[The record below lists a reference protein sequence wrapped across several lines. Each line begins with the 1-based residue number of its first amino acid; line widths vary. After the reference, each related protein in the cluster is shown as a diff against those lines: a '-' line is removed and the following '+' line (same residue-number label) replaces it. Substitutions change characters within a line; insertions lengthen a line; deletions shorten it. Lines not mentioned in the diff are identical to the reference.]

1 VRRRL
6 DLELVRRGLATS
18 RSEAQELVASGRVTV
33 AGAPGTKPARL
44 VDPAESVVVA
54 GEGPRFVS
62 RGGLKLEA
70 ALEQSG
76 LDVGGA
82 LVLDAGAS
90 TGGFTDC
97 LLHRGA
103 RRVVAIDVGRGQL
116 HDRLR
121 SDPRVDSRER
131 TNVRHLDVAALAA
144 PSEDGLVDGVV
155 ADLSFISLRTVLP
168 ALRRVLRDDG
178 WMVLL
183 VKPQFEAGRAIV
195 GRGRGIVRDP
205 AAWSAV
211 LEQVAGSAVE
221 AGTSIMDVVVAPIR
235 GADGNV
241 EFLLVLR
248 ATPGPGPFGED
259 ERLAID
265 RAVRDAALREQHPV
279 GGEDVTV
286 DDLTGGAAS

>member
-1 VRRRL
+1 MRRRL

-97 LLHRGA
+97 LLQRGA

-155 ADLSFISLRTVLP
+155 ADLSFISLRTVMP

>member
-1 VRRRL
+1 MRRRL
-6 DLELVRRGLATS
+6 DLELVRRGLARS

-44 VDPAESVVVA
+44 VDPSESVAVA

-76 LDVGGA
+76 LDVRGA

-97 LLHRGA
+97 LLQRGA
-103 RRVVAIDVGRGQL
+103 RGVLAVDVGRGQL
-116 HDRLR
+116 HERLR
-121 SDPRVDSRER
+121 SDPRVDNRER
-131 TNVRHLDVAALAA
+131 TNVRHLDLATLGA

-168 ALRRVLRDDG
+168 ALRGVLRDGG
-178 WMVLL
+178 WMVVL
-183 VKPQFEAGRAIV
+183 VKPQFEAGRAVV

-211 LEQVAGSAVE
+211 LEQVAESAVE

-248 ATPGPGPFGED
+248 ATPGPGRFGVD
-259 ERLAID
+259 ERAAID
-265 RAVRDAALREQHPV
+265 RAVRDAAVREERPLA
-279 GGEDVTV
+279 GGDAAAEG
-286 DDLTGGAAS
+286 LTGGGVS

>member
-1 VRRRL
+1 
-6 DLELVRRGLATS
+6 
-18 RSEAQELVASGRVTV
+18 
-33 AGAPGTKPARL
+33 
-44 VDPAESVVVA
+44 
-54 GEGPRFVS
+54 
-62 RGGLKLEA
+62 
-70 ALEQSG
+70 
-76 LDVGGA
+76 
-82 LVLDAGAS
+82 
-90 TGGFTDC
+90 
-97 LLHRGA
+97 
-103 RRVVAIDVGRGQL
+103 VAIDVGRGQL

>member
-1 VRRRL
+1 MRRRL

-82 LVLDAGAS
+82 LVLDARAS

-97 LLHRGA
+97 LLQRGA